1 MIREQ
6 GGVKTMAMK
15 KRILLTAALAGV
27 LFGGGVQT
35 VESGGGVGGKW
46 KGVERAPGL
55 IRVVRLP
62 PGTGKAVKWVADAIA
77 KGVAWA
83 SIEKALPERFPRK
96 QWTAEDVRAIMEAGL
111 REYEQAKNNP
121 NPSAM
126 DCAWDLYQFV
136 NEKCSWAR

>member
-27 LFGGGVQT
+27 LFGSAVPT
-35 VESGGGVGGKW
+35 VASGAGW
-46 KGVERAPGL
+46 KGAERATGL
-55 IRVVRLP
+55 IRVRLNP
-62 PGTGKAVKWVADAIA
+62 AQASKAARWVADTIA
-77 KGVAWA
+77 KGWA
-83 SIEKALPERFPRK
+83 FEAIKKALPERFPRQ
-96 QWTAEDVRAIMEAGL
+96 QWTAEDVRAVMEAGL

-121 NPSAM
+121 NPSAI
-126 DCAWDLYQFV
+126 DCMWDLYQFV